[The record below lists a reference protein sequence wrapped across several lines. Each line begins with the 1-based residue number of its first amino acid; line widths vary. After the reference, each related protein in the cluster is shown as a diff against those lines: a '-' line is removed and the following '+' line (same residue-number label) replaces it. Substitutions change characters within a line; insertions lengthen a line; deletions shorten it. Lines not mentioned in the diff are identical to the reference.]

1 MARQTRRLDLA
12 AVRALARAR
21 LHPAISNL
29 VDRSR
34 ARWVRGVCRGPGGA
48 SAAAAWADR
57 LPHIGAVLVRI
68 VPKLAERIPGDR
80 VDGLARGVPAT
91 ALVPG
96 IETCAC
102 AARGNRTLRGQMTMP
117 TTNISTTPY

>member
-12 AVRALARAR
+12 AVRALARAP

-34 ARWVRGVCRGPGGA
+34 ARGACGICRGSGGA

-80 VDGLARGVPAT
+80 VHGLARGVPAT

-96 IETCAC
+96 VETCAC
-102 AARGNRTLRGQMTMP
+102 VARGNRTPRGKMKMP
-117 TTNISTTPY
+117 PTQL